1 MININLIRKNL
12 PVLILALV
20 IFILLFWVWR
30 SSVKIERLKF
40 DVNNKDYEYK
50 HTIDSIQKSAQQIK
64 IVNDS
69 LLKRSI
75 IKEMAIVL
83 LENKLNDKD
92 KKFKNE
98 NNKIRI
104 FTPTT
109 RSLYVDSL
117 LRSEGIR

>member
-1 MININLIRKNL
+1 MINIELIRKNL
-12 PVLILALV
+12 PVLLLSAV

-30 SSVKIERLKF
+30 SSVKIDRLKF
-40 DVNNKDYEYK
+40 DVSNKDYEYK
-50 HTIDSIQKSAQQIK
+50 HTIDSLNTAQKELK
-64 IVNDS
+64 VKNDS

-75 IKEMAIVL
+75 VKEMAIVL

-98 NNKIRI
+98 NNKIRL

-117 LRSEGIR
+117 LKSAGIR

>member
-1 MININLIRKNL
+1 MINIELIRKNL

-40 DVNNKDYEYK
+40 DVDNKGYEYK
-50 HTIDSIQKSAQQIK
+50 HTIDSLITAQKQIK
-64 IVNDS
+64 TANDS

-98 NNKIRI
+98 NNKIRL

-117 LRSEGIR
+117 LRAEGIR

>member
-1 MININLIRKNL
+1 
-12 PVLILALV
+12 
-20 IFILLFWVWR
+20 VWR

-40 DVNNKDYEYK
+40 DVGNKDYEYK

-83 LENKLNDKD
+83 LENKLNDNPVE
-92 KKFKNE
+92 KKTKNE
-98 NNKIRI
+98 NKKVTK

-117 LRSEGIR
+117 LRAEGIR

>member
-40 DVNNKDYEYK
+40 DVGNKDYEYK
-50 HTIDSIQKSAQQIK
+50 HTIDSIQNAQK
-64 IVNDS
+64 ELKNSNDS

-98 NNKIRI
+98 NNKIRL

-117 LRSEGIR
+117 LRAEGIR